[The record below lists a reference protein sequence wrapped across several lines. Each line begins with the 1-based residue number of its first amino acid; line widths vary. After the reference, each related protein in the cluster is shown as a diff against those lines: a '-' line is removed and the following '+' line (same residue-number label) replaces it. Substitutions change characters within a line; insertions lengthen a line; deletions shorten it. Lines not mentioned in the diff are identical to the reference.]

1 MIKKL
6 IKRIWKPPK
15 KDVNKVVYQD
25 EFGISHHLG
34 TNKPKKVLDKHK
46 HKFYLYE

>member
-15 KDVNKVVYQD
+15 KDVNKGTVVD
-25 EFGISHHLG
+25 DFGISHHLG
-34 TNKPKKVLDKHK
+34 TKKVLENNKHK